1 MTVQIEQREGLLHIE
16 GEVGFANVESCL
28 RDVESLLA
36 AQKSSIVK
44 INFSQVKHLDG
55 SIIALMTSL
64 LRRSKSLGIKVEYLN
79 VPDHILRISEL
90 YGVKALLPLAT
101 ASNNAH

>member
-1 MTVQIEQREGLLHIE
+1 MTVQIEQKDGQLHIE

-28 RDVESLLA
+28 GRLQSLLM
-36 AQKSSIVK
+36 AQKYTIAKV
-44 INFSQVKHLDG
+44 NFSQVKHLDG

-64 LRRSKSLGIKVEYLN
+64 LRHTKSLGIKVEYLN

-90 YGVKALLPLAT
+90 YGVKALLPL
-101 ASNNAH
+101 H